1 MIGSIAPFVL
11 SSTLALGAPSMAV
24 VQDPNILFS
33 ADSLE
38 YLLAEAPFELPEALP
53 GMRFE
58 EDRTQRVS
66 LWFDEGRTGVLVKWA
81 QAPPGGETFNNVPRY
96 EVAAYELQ
104 KLFLPE
110 PEFVVPP
117 TIPRILPLDWYRM
130 VDEDVEPTF
139 GDRRSVL
146 VVLQYYLFS
155 VSDDEVFA
163 RDRFD
168 ADSAYARHWA
178 NANLLTHL
186 IDHKDENKGNLLIS
200 TVATHPRV
208 FAVDNGVAFRSERS
222 DRGSRWGRL
231 QVDRFPRTTVERLMS
246 VTEEQLRRELG
257 VLVQFDLDGD
267 QLLRVVP
274 GENWQPSRGIRERDE
289 GIQIGLTDREISEVW
304 RRLRSFQERVERGQV
319 AVF

>member
-1 MIGSIAPFVL
+1 MTGWIAPFLL
-11 SSTLALGAPSMAV
+11 SSTLAFGAPSMAV

-33 ADSLE
+33 ADSVE
-38 YLLAEAPFELPEALP
+38 YLLAEAPFALPETLP

-58 EDRTQRVS
+58 ADRTKRVS

-81 QAPPGGETFNNVPRY
+81 PAPRGGETFNNVPRY
-96 EVAAYELQ
+96 EIAAYELQ

-117 TIPRILPLDWYRM
+117 TIPRIVPLDWYHM
-130 VDEDVEPTF
+130 VDEHMGPTF
-139 GDRRSVL
+139 DDRRSVL
-146 VVLQYYLFS
+146 VVLQYYLFR
-155 VSDDEVFA
+155 VTDEDVFVK
-163 RDRFD
+163 DRFD
-168 ADSAYARHWA
+168 ADSVYARHWA

-186 IDHKDENKGNLLIS
+186 IDHKDQNKGNLMIS
-200 TVATHPRV
+200 TVGTHPRV
-208 FAVDNGVAFRSERS
+208 FAVDNGVAFRSDRS

-231 QVDRFPRTTVERLMS
+231 QVDRFPRTTVDRLMA

-257 VLVQFDLDGD
+257 VLAQFGLQGD
-267 QLLRVVP
+267 QLLRVAP
-274 GENWQPSRGIRERDE
+274 GENWQPSRGIRETDA
-289 GIQIGLTDREISEVW
+289 GIQIGLTEREISDVW